1 MAARSETAMTDDN
14 TDDNEGV
21 TGGASLQGLLNDW
34 TPEGLSAGGAAAL
47 KDFFC
52 TFYKNA
58 SVEELYAM
66 PIERLRS
73 VARSIWDFSS
83 DRHGMP
89 SETVPLVRVVNPD
102 YEENASHPCTVIE
115 IVSNDMPFLV
125 ASVLAEINERELA
138 ISFLAHPVVDVVRD
152 TAGVRLIKGAEAP
165 WAGRESMIHIEVA
178 LIASEAERQD
188 LKVGL
193 VDILCHIVLAVGDW
207 QEMTARL
214 HSATTQLE
222 GLTSFLPEAEVGEA
236 AEFLKWLAG
245 DHFLLLGARDY
256 VIDGDAET
264 GRLVARKGSS
274 LGVLKDPEVMVLR
287 RQSETSEGLTPFV
300 RDFLNQPAPIV
311 IAKSNTRSHVH
322 RRAYMDYIGV
332 KTYSDSGVLTGEWR
346 FIGLFTS
353 SAYNRSASAIPYVRR
368 KVQLALDKT
377 GFAADRHDAK
387 AFLNVIETFPR
398 DELFQIDVDQL
409 AKTCVGI
416 MRLMERPRSKVFIRH
431 DPFDRFVSALVYFPR
446 DHFSTELRRK
456 VGHELASAFNGRS
469 SAFYTQMGDSTLARV
484 HYIIGRTPGDPQGA
498 SDNEAEQRIVE
509 AVRSWTDKLG
519 DALEGN
525 RSYTEGKGLF
535 RRYRGAFS
543 AAYKEVFD
551 ADEAVRDIDVVE
563 RLTEEDPVAVRCF
576 KLEGDE
582 DFILRLKVYHY
593 GVSIPLTRSMPILEN
608 MGLRVLSEFSYKA
621 APNTDDGMR
630 EPHRY
635 VYDFI
640 TELGTC
646 GALSLEILQEVFAPA
661 FVAIWKGEAENDG
674 FNRLVVSPG
683 IAWRDVAV
691 LRACARYRLQTGIS
705 FSQAYM
711 QDALADNPAIALQL
725 VDLFQL
731 RHDPLLPGGAQAR
744 EAASESIL
752 QSITRSLAQVP
763 SLDQDRIMRRL
774 LNLILS
780 MTRTN
785 YFQKTADGKFKPY
798 ISFKMDAAKIEELPN
813 PRPFAEIFVYSPQ
826 VEGVHLRGARIARGG
841 IRWSDRREDFRTEV
855 LGLVKAQQVKNSV
868 IVPSGAKGGFF
879 PKQLPQGGSREDIQA
894 AAISA
899 YKTFICG
906 LLDLTDNLDLAS
918 LEQEIIPPQR
928 VVCFD
933 GPDPYLV
940 VAADKGTA
948 TFSDIANG
956 LAKDRGFWL
965 GDAFASGGSQGYDHK
980 VMGITARGAWE
991 AVKRHFR
998 EMGHDIQTTPFTVVG
1013 CGDMSG
1019 DVFGN
1024 GMLLSKKIRLVA
1036 AFDHRDI
1043 FIDPAPDAAKTWVER
1058 KRLFDLPRSS
1068 WDDFNRS
1075 LISEGGGIFSR
1086 SLKSIPLSAEIRQ
1099 LLDIEEDTL
1108 TPNDLIKAI
1117 LRAQADLLWF
1127 GGIGTYLKATSE
1139 SHLDVGDRASD
1150 EVRIDVDELRV
1161 KVIGEGANL
1170 GCTQLGRIAFGRRGG
1185 RINMDAVDN
1194 AAGVDCS
1201 DHEVNIKILLD
1212 SAMAAGKLDEARRNT
1227 LLVDMTSAVS
1237 DLVLRN
1243 NYDQTLAITLVES
1256 SSHEDRDADGRVM
1269 RALERAGRLDR
1280 DLEFLPGDDRL
1291 SDLAEKGLGL
1301 ARPELAILVS
1311 YMKIALSEAL
1321 LDSDV
1326 PDDPWLSKM
1335 LYDYFPRVLRE
1346 EFGEEIDRHRLR
1358 REIIATELA
1367 NRIINVGGVTFVHRL
1382 QEMTGAAPADIAR
1395 AFVIVRALYSLGPL
1409 RTRVNALDNKVEA
1422 DVQTD
1427 MHRAIKDLLYTQS
1440 VWFLSGGR
1448 MRSISETI
1456 ERYRDGIKAVH
1467 DVPRSVVSG
1476 AEVSRIEAGIEGYVQ
1491 KGVDAD
1497 LAAEVAILAPMA
1509 AACDVVD
1516 VARRTGFSVDDVTE
1530 AYFLVGA
1537 KMRLDRLRQ
1546 DVQDLSAGE
1555 HWDRLAIRR
1564 IGTDMAWY
1572 HRMLVEFALSH
1583 EARDDGAMACV
1594 AAWLSE
1600 NDEPIARFKQLF
1612 GELEATAG
1620 MNISKLSLLSSQM
1633 RDLVSSLEGQ

>member
-1 MAARSETAMTDDN
+1 MATRSEVAMTEEDADVTSQGSLLDLMAAWE
-14 TDDNEGV
+14 
-21 TGGASLQGLLNDW
+21 
-34 TPEGLSAGGAAAL
+34 PEGLTPDEAADL
-47 KDFFC
+47 KEFFRK
-52 TFYKNA
+52 FYHNA
-58 SVEELYAM
+58 PAEELFGM
-66 PIERLRS
+66 PVERLRS
-73 VARSIWDFSS
+73 VTRSFWDFSS
-83 DRHGMP
+83 DRLSAP
-89 SETVPLVRVVNPD
+89 RDTLPLVRVFNPD
-102 YEENASHPCTVIE
+102 YEDDTIHPCTVIE

-125 ASVLAEINERELA
+125 ASILAEINERDLS
-138 ISFLAHPVVDVVRD
+138 ISFLAHPVIDALRD
-152 TAGVRLIKGAEAP
+152 GAGVRIYSPSDKKTD
-165 WAGRESMIHIEVA
+165 WSGRESLIHVEVS
-178 LIASEAERQD
+178 LIASEAELLD
-188 LKVGL
+188 LKAAV
-193 VDILCHIVLAVGDW
+193 VDVLCHTALAVGDW
-207 QEMTARL
+207 QEMSARL
-214 HSATTQLE
+214 QFATTQLD

-236 AEFLKWLAG
+236 AEFLKWMAG

-256 VIDGDAET
+256 VIEGNSDT

-274 LGVLKDPEVMVLR
+274 LGVLRDPDVMVLR

-300 RDFLNQPAPIV
+300 RDFLNQPSPIV
-311 IAKSNTRSHVH
+311 IAKSNTRSRVH

-332 KTYSDSGVLTGEWR
+332 KTYSDDGVLTGEWR

-353 SAYNRSASAIPYVRR
+353 AAYNRSTSAIPYVRR
-368 KVQLALDKT
+368 KAMLALEKT
-377 GFAADRHDAK
+377 GFESNGHDAK
-387 AFLNVIETFPR
+387 AFMNVIETFPR
-398 DELFQIDVDQL
+398 DELFQIGVDRL
-409 AKTCVGI
+409 SKTCVGI
-416 MRLMERPRSKVFIRH
+416 MRLMERPRTKIFVRH
-431 DPFDRFVSALVYFPR
+431 DPFDRFVSVLVYFPR
-446 DHFSTELRRK
+446 DHFSSELRYK
-456 VGHELASAFNGRS
+456 VGHELASLFNGRS
-469 SAFYTQMGDSTLARV
+469 SAFYTQLGDATLARV
-484 HYIIGRTPGDPQGA
+484 HYIIGRTPGDERGA
-498 SDNEAEQRIVE
+498 SNGDAERRIVE
-509 AVRSWTDKLG
+509 VVRSWADKLEE
-519 DALEGN
+519 ALEVG
-525 RSYTEGKGLF
+525 RRYSEAKGLF

-543 AAYKEVFD
+543 AAYREAFE
-551 ADEAVRDIDVVE
+551 ADEAVRDIDVIDS
-563 RLTEEDPVAVRCF
+563 LTEDEPVAVRCF
-576 KLEGDE
+576 KLHGDE

-621 APNTDDGMR
+621 APNTDDGER
-630 EPHRY
+630 EPRRY
-635 VYDFI
+635 IYDFI
-640 TELGTC
+640 TEQGTC
-646 GALSLEILQEVFAPA
+646 GALSLDILKEVFGPA

-691 LRACARYRLQTGIS
+691 LRACARYRLQTGIA
-705 FSQAYM
+705 FSQTYM

-731 RHDPLLPGGAQAR
+731 RHDPLLPGGPDAR

-780 MTRTN
+780 MVRTN
-785 YFQKTADGKFKPY
+785 YFQRDDEGNIKPY
-798 ISFKMDAAKIEELPN
+798 ISFKLDASKIEELPD
-813 PRPFAEIFVYSPQ
+813 PRPFAEVFVYSPQ

-841 IRWSDRREDFRTEV
+841 LRWSDRREDFRTEV

-879 PKQLPQGGSREDIQA
+879 PKQLPQGGSREEVQA
-894 AAISA
+894 EAISA

-906 LLDLTDNLDLAS
+906 LLDLTDNLDLTS
-918 LEQEIIPPQR
+918 PDQEIIPPER

-933 GPDPYLV
+933 APDPYLV

-956 LAKDRGFWL
+956 IAKDYGFWL

-980 VMGITARGAWE
+980 VMGITARGGWE

-998 EMGHDIQTTPFTVVG
+998 EIGHDIQTSAFTVVG

-1043 FIDPAPDAAKTWVER
+1043 FIDPAPDEARTWKER

-1068 WDDFNRS
+1068 WDDFDRS

-1086 SLKSIPLSAEIRQ
+1086 SLKSIPLSPEVRQ
-1099 LLDIEEDTL
+1099 LLGIEAENL
-1108 TPNDLIKAI
+1108 TPNELIKAI
-1117 LRAQADLLWF
+1117 LRAEADLLWF
-1127 GGIGTYLKATSE
+1127 GGIGTYLKASGE

-1150 EVRIDVDELRV
+1150 AVRIDVDELRV

-1212 SAMAAGKLDEARRNT
+1212 SAMAAGKLDEPRRNA
-1227 LLVDMTSAVS
+1227 LLEDMTSAVS
-1237 DLVLRN
+1237 ELVLRN

-1256 SSHEDRDADGRVM
+1256 SSHKDRDADGRLM
-1269 RALERAGRLDR
+1269 RALERDGRLDR
-1280 DLEFLPGDDRL
+1280 DLEFLPGDDKL
-1291 SDLAEKGLGL
+1291 SDLAERGLGL
-1301 ARPELAILVS
+1301 ARPELAILMS

-1326 PDDPWLSKM
+1326 PDDPWLTKT
-1335 LYDYFPRVLRE
+1335 LYAYFPRVLRE

-1367 NRIINVGGVTFVHRL
+1367 NRIINIGGVTFVHRL
-1382 QEMTGAAPADIAR
+1382 REISGASPAEIAR

-1409 RTRVNALDNKVEA
+1409 RTRINALDNKVEA
-1422 DVQTD
+1422 DVQTK

-1448 MRSISETI
+1448 MGAIGETI
-1456 ERYRDGIKAVH
+1456 ERYRDGITAVH

-1476 AEVSRIEAGIEGYVQ
+1476 AEVSRIEARIESYIQ
-1491 KGVDAD
+1491 KGVDED
-1497 LAAEVAILAPMA
+1497 LAAEVSILAPMA

-1516 VARRTGFSVDDVTE
+1516 VAERTGFNVAEVTE
-1530 AYFLVGA
+1530 GYFFVGA
-1537 KMRLDRLRQ
+1537 ETRLDRLRQ
-1546 DVQDLSAGE
+1546 DVRDLSAGE

-1564 IGTDMAWY
+1564 IGTDMAYY
-1572 HRMLVEFALSH
+1572 HRMLVEFALGH
-1583 EARDDGAMACV
+1583 EARDQGAVACV
-1594 AAWLSE
+1594 STWLSE
-1600 NDEPIARFKQLF
+1600 NEEPIGRFKQLF

-1633 RDLVSSLEGQ
+1633 RDLVASLEVK